1 MEGKLKVYYDAEFTG
16 LHRNTSLISI
26 GLISESGSSFYAE
39 FTDYDKE
46 QVDDW
51 LQEHVID
58 NLLFNNDTKIVKLKP
73 VEDDE
78 YNVSMKG
85 DISEVKDILE
95 RWFKHELEL
104 TKGTENECNQI
115 QIYCDCYA
123 YDWMLFNDLMCKDGL
138 ALNLPDYLYYIPVDL
153 STYLQMRNID
163 PDINREE
170 LICKLMHPY
179 FNLEEYILN
188 QGPFKNVDNKKAAK
202 HNSLWDAII
211 CKLIFEK
218 IISVTNQLMYTD
230 LPSSNNRVYPKEVVE
245 NSISEY
251 NKRLEKRSLVP
262 ARNPS
267 YMEKQLLINAG
278 LNPDEYL
285 VQYHIKDNVYIAD
298 GGSNFKEVTKDLK
311 ISDIIFIHIPTCD
324 AVRVSCLNGNAETL
338 GNMHDKDIFDKIYNI

>member
-1 MEGKLKVYYDAEFTG
+1 MNMDGKLKVYYDAEFTG

-26 GLISESGSSFYAE
+26 GLISESGSKFYAE
-39 FTDYDKE
+39 FIDYDQK
-46 QVDDW
+46 QVDNW
-51 LQEHVID
+51 LQQHIID
-58 NLLFNNDTKIVKLKP
+58 NLLFNNIDTKFINTINSEQNSVYIKGNVYE
-73 VEDDE
+73 VE
-78 YNVSMKG
+78 
-85 DISEVKDILE
+85 DILE

-170 LICKLMHPY
+170 LICKLMHPD

-188 QGPFKNVDNKKAAK
+188 QEPFTNTENKKAAK
-202 HNSLWDAII
+202 HNSLWDAIV

-218 IISVTNQLMYTD
+218 IISVTNQLMYAG
-230 LPSSNNRVYPKEVVE
+230 LPSSNNRIYPKEVVE
-245 NSISEY
+245 NDISEY
-251 NKRLEKRSLVP
+251 NERLKRPLVP
-262 ARNPS
+262 AIDPN

-285 VQYHIKDNVYIAD
+285 VQ
-298 GGSNFKEVTKDLK
+298 
-311 ISDIIFIHIPTCD
+311 
-324 AVRVSCLNGNAETL
+324 L
-338 GNMHDKDIFDKIYNI
+338 GNIHDKDIFDKILYNI